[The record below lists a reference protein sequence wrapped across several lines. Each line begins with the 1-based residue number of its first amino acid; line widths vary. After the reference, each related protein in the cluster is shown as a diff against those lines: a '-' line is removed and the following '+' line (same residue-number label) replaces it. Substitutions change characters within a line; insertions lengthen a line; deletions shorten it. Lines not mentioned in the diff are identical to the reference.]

1 MKFLQMNNQQAYS
14 DWMQISSSVS
24 VLAKKVWENCH
35 EPVKKISVNHL
46 VKLSA

>member
-24 VLAKKVWENCH
+24 VLAKKVGGIATNLL
-35 EPVKKISVNHL
+35 KKYP
-46 VKLSA
+46 